1 MTSHF
6 RNPLAPTARTIQL
19 RVGLVACAAVVGLA
33 VFSVSA
39 LAAEPPQGK
48 DASGRYTMQ
57 PTDGGFLRLDT
68 STGILSF
75 CRTKS
80 GAWSCD
86 AVADERLVLEDE
98 LKRLRTE
105 NDDLKSTVRK
115 LEDIAGLPSDKE
127 LEKKGTGPNS
137 GPSSGS
143 GGFKLPSEE
152 DVDKAMSYV
161 ERMLKKFK
169 DKLKDLEA
177 ESGKKGTQL

>member
-1 MTSHF
+1 MTAHHS
-6 RNPLAPTARTIQL
+6 RVLAPA
-19 RVGLVACAAVVGLA
+19 
-33 VFSVSA
+33 SVRSA
-39 LAAEPPQGK
+39 LCIGVVASAAILGLTGLSTGAFSADPPLPK
-48 DASGRYTMQ
+48 DSSGRYTMQ

-80 GAWSCD
+80 GNWSCD

-98 LKRLRTE
+98 LKRLRAE
-105 NDDLKSTVRK
+105 NDDLKSTVKK
-115 LEDIAGLPSDKE
+115 LEEIAGLPSDKD
-127 LEKKGTGPNS
+127 LEKRGNSPGSGPN
-137 GPSSGS
+137 SGS

-152 DVDKAMSYV
+152 EVDKAMSYV

-177 ESGKKGTQL
+177 ESGKKSTPL